1 MTIEALLTHP
11 ALAGMRQ
18 LRQWMIYTAY
28 PDEKKPGKLAKLP
41 LHPATG
47 SPCSVVEPANWSDIE
62 TAAASVRRFGPGFG
76 LAFCFTENDPY
87 WFIDLDGCK
96 QADGSWSPLAQQLV
110 AQVLP
115 GAAVEI
121 SASGNGLHLFGRGA
135 VPQHAS
141 KNMDQR
147 AELYT
152 RGRFCAMTGTALQ
165 GNCDVDHTAAMQW
178 VVATYF
184 APKNPGAQNLPTDGP
199 RADWRGPTD
208 DAELLRRA
216 LQSKTVAA
224 KFGAATA
231 ASFADLW
238 HADLEVLHR
247 LYPGDGE
254 GGVDRSSVD
263 MALAQHL
270 AFWTGCDQAR
280 MVSLMQQSALV
291 REKWEREDYLP
302 RTVASACALQR
313 DVLQD
318 KPVVSPLAASPVSP
332 LAPAAPTPPAPPAAA
347 PSGPP
352 GPPAGPAAAP
362 PVPPGPPVPAAP
374 AAPVEREGTTFI
386 RPDQAATLFAGCF
399 YLADTHRVLV
409 PGGKIYKP
417 EQFKAV
423 FGGFTFIMDATNNR
437 TSRDAFEAF
446 TQNQVFR
453 PPIVDG
459 TAFKPALPY
468 GQIITS
474 EGRSRANMFCPAQ
487 VERRPGD
494 VSRFLRHMEILFPNE
509 KDRAY
514 LLYWMAHC
522 VQHPGVKSQWMPLL
536 VGSEGNGKSL
546 FSRCLA
552 YAVGHRY
559 THWPDASKLGG
570 SFNAWVYGKLL
581 VCIEDLLIGEALE
594 VWEKLKPMITGESL
608 EIEAKGIDQ
617 RTDEVCC
624 NIIANSNH
632 KNAIRATLNDR
643 RVCHL
648 WSAQQSA
655 ADNIRDGLT
664 EAYMSSIYDWLKLE
678 GGYAAVAHFLATLEI
693 PPLYGLSWF
702 MGRAP
707 KTSYH
712 YAAVEASRG
721 PIEQEVNE
729 AIERGDVGFCGGWVS
744 SGALDRLLERVCRNR
759 PLAPNKRREVMQ
771 NLGYDW
777 HPALPSGRVNNP
789 VLPDNAK
796 VKLFVRLDSAHR
808 HLTTAAE
815 VAQAYTQA
823 QMSAL
828 AAGGASAPSR

>member
-1 MTIEALLTHP
+1 MSLDNLTTHP
-11 ALAGMRQ
+11 ALAGMRS

-28 PDEKKPGKLAKLP
+28 ADANKPGKLIKLP

-47 SPCSVVEPANWSDIE
+47 SPCSVVDPANWSDVE
-62 TAAASVRRFGPGFG
+62 TAAASVRRMGEGFG

-96 QADGSWSPLAQQLV
+96 QADESWSPLAQQLV
-110 AQVLP
+110 TQVLP
-115 GAAVEI
+115 GAALEI
-121 SASGNGLHLFGRGA
+121 SASGKGLHLFGRGT

-141 KNMDQR
+141 KNFDHR

-152 RGRFCAMTGTALQ
+152 RSRFCAMTGTALQ
-165 GNCDVDHTAAMQW
+165 GDCDTDHSANMPW

-184 APKNPGAQNLPTDGP
+184 PPKNTGVKNLPEDGP
-199 RADWRGPTD
+199 VPEWRGPTD
-208 DAELLRRA
+208 DAELLRRM
-216 LQSKTVAA
+216 LQSRSVAS

-231 ASFADLW
+231 ASFAELW
-238 HADLEVLHR
+238 HRDVEALHR
-247 LYPGDGE
+247 YYPGDGE
-254 GGVDRSSVD
+254 GGIDWSSAD
-263 MALAQHL
+263 MALAQML
-270 AFWTGCDQAR
+270 CFWTGKDQAR

-291 REKWEREDYLP
+291 RDKWEREDYLP
-302 RTVASACALQR
+302 RTVASACGMQR

-318 KPVVSPLAASPVSP
+318 KPVVSPLQAVQAAPP
-332 LAPAAPTPPAPPAAA
+332 APAAPMPPPAPAAA
-347 PSGPP
+347 PAGPP
-352 GPPAGPAAAP
+352 GPPPTPAAT
-362 PVPPGPPVPAAP
+362 
-374 AAPVEREGTTFI
+374 EREGTTWI
-386 RPDQAATLFAGCF
+386 RPDQAAELFAGCF

-417 EQFKAV
+417 EQFKTV
-423 FGGFTFIMDATNNR
+423 FGGFNFIMDAGNAR

-446 TQNQVFR
+446 TQGQVFR

-459 TAFKPALPY
+459 TAFKPNLPY
-468 GQIITS
+468 GQIIVS
-474 EGRSRANMFCPAQ
+474 EGRKRANMFCPAQ
-487 VERRPGD
+487 VDMRPGD
-494 VSRFLRHMEILFPNE
+494 VSRFVRHMEILFPNE
-509 KDRAY
+509 KDRSF

-536 VGSEGNGKSL
+536 VGAEGNGKSL

-581 VCIEDLLIGEALE
+581 ICIEDLLIGDSLE

-648 WSAQQSA
+648 WSGQQSA
-655 ADNIRDGLT
+655 ADNTRDGLT
-664 EAYMSSIYDWLKLE
+664 EAYMSGIYDWLKQG
-678 GGYAAVAHFLATLEI
+678 GGYGAVAHYLATLQI
-693 PPLYGLSWF
+693 PEQFGLAWF

-707 KTSYH
+707 KTSH
-712 YAAVEASRG
+712 HWAAVEASRG
-721 PIEQEVNE
+721 PIEQEVQE
-729 AIERGDVGFCGGWVS
+729 SIERGDLGFCGGWVS
-744 SGALDRLLERVCRNR
+744 SGALDRLLERVCKGR

-789 VLPDNAK
+789 VMPDNAK
-796 VKLFVRLDSAHR
+796 VKLFVRLDSPHR
-808 HLTTAAE
+808 ELSTPAE
-815 VAQAYTQA
+815 VAQAYTRD

-828 AAGGASAPSR
+828 AHSSAGR